1 MQDSYSLSQEA
12 RNLGYRMEA
21 YESVTS
27 TNTLAATRAKQGDAG
42 LLWIVAGEQTQG
54 VGRRGRVWRS
64 PPGNLSTS
72 LLLISDVP
80 PDKAAQLSF
89 VGGISLAE
97 SLAQLTGGAAQI
109 QLKWPNDM
117 LLEGGKL
124 GGILVERHPLTQGK
138 AALIIGMGLNVA
150 SAPPSEAYA
159 TASLRTSG
167 FNVPP
172 PQLFMAL
179 TRAWAVNFA
188 LWNEGRGFDLIR
200 EKWLN
205 RAAGLGKDIHIQRQ
219 EQKISGRFKTI
230 DGQGQ
235 LMIETKTGEI
245 VTIAAGDVH
254 FGDATTWRPDSNLKL
269 S

>member
-1 MQDSYSLSQEA
+1 MQDSYYLSQEA

-21 YESVTS
+21 HESVAS
-27 TNTLAATRAKQGDAG
+27 TNIEAAIRAKQGDAG
-42 LLWIVAGEQTQG
+42 HLWIVAGEQTQG
-54 VGRRGRVWRS
+54 VGRRGRVWHS

-72 LLLISDVP
+72 LLLVSTLP

-89 VGGISLAE
+89 VGGVSLAE
-97 SLAQLTGGAAQI
+97 SLAQLTDGAAQI

-138 AALIIGMGLNVA
+138 VALIIGMGLNVA
-150 SAPPSEAYA
+150 LAPPSEHYA

-167 FNVPP
+167 FDVTP
-172 PQLFMAL
+172 PQLFTAL
-179 TRAWAVNFA
+179 TQAWLMNFA
-188 LWNEGRGFDLIR
+188 LWDEGRGFGLIR

-205 RAAGLGKDIHIQRQ
+205 RAAGLGKDIHIQHQ
-219 EQKISGRFKTI
+219 DQKISGCFKTI

-235 LMIETKTGEI
+235 LMIETRAGEI

-254 FGDATTWRPDSNLKL
+254 FGYAATWRPEL